1 VIEASTSE
9 AGSRLD
15 RDFTISLW
23 AEVPEDRAGAAGGL
37 AAKFDPV
44 SRTGFNLSAIS
55 SAGGYNG
62 PGDELRISF
71 GVDAGSEPRWFDRG
85 RPSPVSNYVSNSL
98 TVFAGSL
105 FAATSDAPGEADR
118 GHVYRHLGET
128 AWEDLGLVGN
138 EGAHGV
144 GPLIVHRRAL
154 YAATWNYD
162 WTRVHD
168 QDLAACRVYRYDGP
182 GRWEDCGQPGDARRL
197 FSLAS
202 YRGDL
207 LAFGDDSTV
216 HVHRGGATWEQVMAF
231 ETFAHPVTVHEGRLV
246 LGMLQPA
253 TVRTFDGSD
262 WRDLGNPIGDPER
275 CDEIH
280 TLVTYGGAL
289 HAGTWPLGRVA
300 RWDVAGR
307 RWRQA
312 GRLGDSTEVMA
323 LNVYNGKL
331 YGAAI
336 PRAEVFRYER
346 DRSWTSL
353 RRLFAPPGWR
363 PVLVRNMSRPPNGD
377 RRMREWT
384 RVTSL
389 TQHDGLLFASVGSC
403 TSAAVDAPAD
413 VRGTVHALAAGVV
426 ATTPR
431 ALEAGRRHIA
441 AVRRAGALSI
451 YVDGREAA
459 TGRGDVTG
467 SIATA
472 APLRIGEDEAGR
484 YTGAIDGFRTFDR
497 ALEVREISALAA
509 NRSPLSTP
517 AVHYEEAGT

>member
-1 VIEASTSE
+1 MSREAE
-9 AGSRLD
+9 HRLD

-23 AEVPEDRAGAAGGL
+23 VEVPADRAGAAGGL

-71 GVDAGSEPRWFDRG
+71 GIDAGAEPRWFDRG
-85 RPSPVSNYVSNSL
+85 RPSPTSNYVSNSL
-98 TVFAGSL
+98 TVFEGAL
-105 FAATSDAPGEADR
+105 YAATSDAPDEAGR
-118 GHVYRHLGET
+118 AHVYRHAGET
-128 AWEDLGLVGN
+128 EWEDLGRVGR

-144 GPLIVHRRAL
+144 GPLIVHRDAL

-162 WTRVHD
+162 WTRVHG
-168 QDLAACRVYRYDGP
+168 QDLAPCRVYRYDGP
-182 GRWEDCGQPGDARRL
+182 GRWEDCGQPGHSKRI

-216 HVHRGGATWEQVMAF
+216 HAHRGGTSWEQVMAF
-231 ETFAHPVTVHEGRLV
+231 GTFAHPVTVHDGRLV

-253 TVRTFDGSD
+253 TVQSFDGNGWS
-262 WRDLGNPIGDPER
+262 DLGNPIGDPER

-280 TLVTYGGAL
+280 SLVTFRGAL

-300 RWDVAGR
+300 RWDSRRR
-307 RWRQA
+307 RWRQT

-353 RRLFAPPGWR
+353 RRLFEPPGWQPR
-363 PVLVRNMSRPPNGD
+363 PGA
-377 RRMREWT
+377 
-384 RVTSL
+384 
-389 TQHDGLLFASVGSC
+389 QHE
-403 TSAAVDAPAD
+403 PA
-413 VRGTVHALAAGVV
+413 
-426 ATTPR
+426 
-431 ALEAGRRHIA
+431 AGRRPPHA
-441 AVRRAGALSI
+441 RVDASDEPDPARRPPVRVGRQLHERGGRRAG
-451 YVDGREAA
+451 GRPRVGARVRRRRRRNHAA
-459 TGRGDVTG
+459 HAGAGPAPRRRGAPGRARWRSSSTGARRPRR
-467 SIATA
+467 A
-472 APLRIGEDEAGR
+472 AP
-484 YTGAIDGFRTFDR
+484 
-497 ALEVREISALAA
+497 
-509 NRSPLSTP
+509 
-517 AVHYEEAGT
+517 